1 MIERV
6 QLMFLTA
13 TTLPLLIALTEVGV
27 AKGRMTGAMQA
38 SVVGAGVLTVLVFP
52 LVAVTLQRRKA
63 GTTTDRVSTSAVED

>member
-1 MIERV
+1 
-6 QLMFLTA
+6 
-13 TTLPLLIALTEVGV
+13 
-27 AKGRMTGAMQA
+27 MTGAMQA